1 MDKEEL
7 QKILGI
13 SNNKEPKIEFVKTS
27 FTPEKIQ
34 ITPIFERMY
43 LNSNFKQ
50 EILRINNDIKTAF
63 TNLIKL
69 GVHKQELPML
79 SASLFNQLMISFDRA
94 NTSYLDGQSAPEW
107 TQKELKKI
115 SETQYKIYKVLAKI
129 EEDLIDEQDTSI
141 KDRNVDLLDKIKKML
156 DERDARLRKELQDF
170 MEGNESDGDGDGGG
184 IDFGDLLTLGSM
196 AGAGYR
202 WIKGKINNFRVNSNT
217 KKLRQSNERAKR
229 LQNELDQQRKKL
241 NEQRDKL
248 SQKQIE
254 ENEKRIKDL
263 EKQIEKEKAQIKK
276 TEDKLKNLKGEPK
289 PPVEPKPGPSTP
301 EQARAKGPIAKRL
314 EDLAKRFPKIA
325 KVFGSLG
332 PIFKKAMIG
341 LDVFILL
348 PMEIA
353 NFWNFSLDPKNNRM
367 ELGLAERVVYCL
379 VAGLTQWVEN
389 HARIVED
396 LVSLFKEIIDKV
408 FVENLE
414 VIAGDDPNMFGFITT
429 AFKFLS
435 KGVGWLLENVVSKYT
450 NEFINYFKKV
460 TGAETGDTCG
470 MHAVALFNDASDG
483 FWNFVQNSLPNE
495 STYELIMGQQPV
507 MEDLI
512 RRGIYKYNKL
522 GFSELKYNNA
532 SEIAEHMTESE
543 IQQVLRAD
551 DVSSEKRAQLLE
563 AVNIKAQ
570 RHITDRDV
578 LKAHYHSGYLD
589 SLVTVLNGK
598 SGKLNEL
605 WLTFAQSLSDCN
617 RDMMLF
623 FGTMSIIVDIQSKK
637 VTPNILPRTVNLPE
651 KELRDFVES
660 LFKAILSWANGN
672 YQLLGFGTGP
682 EEELYFTTF
691 GTLINV
697 STGSNPFSPINAD
710 RNVPTTTRILGYI
723 DKSGNFQE
731 KKINSSDEIVEE
743 TLKKNKRTRIPHSNI
758 VAEDVVSQVETSKI
772 SSSDVSSGL
781 PAHLRNTYGT
791 TTLPSNIASYA
802 GEYLGSETI
811 PTSLSASGGSSSTG
825 SSGSS
830 GSSGTYVEVS
840 SNAGTSVPDLGPGY
854 SGTDYTSVEAIKKA
868 RVYEKNGKWFS
879 DNPFVDAIIQIES
892 MRNASARPWSK
903 KKQRYLSTA
912 AGLFQFI
919 DDTGRQYGLHS
930 LNDKLDPYKSLEAF
944 KRYTLDNIKA
954 LKSKGIPVTPATVY
968 LCHQQGAGGLSTIY
982 KYITGKGPFP
992 SAYVGTMSGNT
1003 HGHPYKD
1010 PVDWFNNWANDIARL
1025 MGQTPKMP
1033 SMSQPPEHIQ
1043 SYSGTSESPG
1053 NFSSSQ
1059 SPQSPQ
1065 STFGQAAPEGAPS
1078 YVQDSYSL
1086 MQKSSGGNPMAKA
1099 AAYARTHIS
1108 GKKPGWCARY
1118 VANALE
1124 AVGLKFRRE
1133 ESAYMYHTNGT
1144 LSKLGFGLVSRGMS
1158 GYTPEPGDICVID
1171 RFNGH
1176 KDGHICIWDGK
1187 NWISDFVQKYGP
1199 SPYSDGPGPMYFY
1212 RYGGPDLVPNES
1224 MESNVDYNPSTNTE
1238 SYSPSSS
1245 STPEPVETGSLNISN
1260 TGSEK
1265 TEPEGEA
1272 ENLFDIPVDFLL

>member
-13 SNNKEPKIEFVKTS
+13 QNNKEPKIEFVKTS

-50 EILRINNDIKTAF
+50 EILRINNDIRTAF

-94 NTSYLDGQSAPEW
+94 NRSYLDGQSAPEW
-107 TQKELKKI
+107 TQKELRKI

-141 KDRNVDLLDKIKKML
+141 KDRNADLFEKLKKYI
-156 DERDARLRKELQDF
+156 DERDLKLKKELEDF
-170 MEGNESDGDGDGGG
+170 VEDYYGGSGGG
-184 IDFGDLLTLGSM
+184 SGISLEDVVSAGLSSIGLG
-196 AGAGYR
+196 AIARGGYK
-202 WIKGKINNFRVNSNT
+202 WIKGKINNVRVSNAE
-217 KKLRQSNERAKR
+217 KKLGQSTEKMKSLEHELEKR
-229 LQNELDQQRKKL
+229 RKQLEQN
-241 NEQRDKL
+241 RDKL
-248 SQKQIE
+248 TQKQIE
-254 ENEKRIKDL
+254 ENEKRIRDL

-276 TEDKLKNLKGEPK
+276 TEDKLKNLRGEPK
-289 PPVEPKPGPSTP
+289 PPVEPKPGNVTP
-301 EQARAKGPIAKRL
+301 EQARANGKNASSL
-314 EDLAKRFPKIA
+314 EKLAKRFPKIA
-325 KVFGSLG
+325 KVFKSLG
-332 PIFKKAMIG
+332 PILGKAMIG
-341 LDVFILL
+341 LDVFVLL

-353 NFWNFSLDPKNNRM
+353 NFWNFSLDPKNNRL
-367 ELGLAERVVYCL
+367 ELGLAERVVYSL

-396 LVSLFKEIIDKV
+396 LTKLFKELIDKV
-408 FVENLE
+408 FVKNLE

-429 AFKFLS
+429 AFKYLS

-450 NEFINYFKKV
+450 NEFIDYMKKV
-460 TGAETGDTCG
+460 TGAATGDTCG
-470 MHAVALFNDASDG
+470 MHAVALFNDVADG
-483 FWNFVQNSLPNE
+483 FWNFVQNMLPNDA
-495 STYELIMGQQPV
+495 TYELIMGQQPV

-543 IQQVLRAD
+543 IQQVLRAN
-551 DVSSEKRAQLLE
+551 DVSGEKRAQLLE

-598 SGKLNEL
+598 SGRLNEL

-651 KELRDFVES
+651 EELKDFVES
-660 LFKAILSWANGN
+660 LFKAILSWAKGN
-672 YQLLGFGTGP
+672 YQLLGFGTGT
-682 EEELYFTTF
+682 EEELYFTAF
-691 GTLINV
+691 GTIINV
-697 STGSNPFSPINAD
+697 SSGSNPFSPINAD
-710 RNVPTTTRILGYI
+710 RNIPTTTRILGYI

-731 KKINSSDEIVEE
+731 KKINSSDEIVQE
-743 TLKKNKRTRIPHSNI
+743 TLKKNKRTRIPHFNI
-758 VAEDVVSQVETSKI
+758 VAEDVVSQVEASKI

-791 TTLPSNIASYA
+791 TTLPSNIANYA

-811 PTSLSASGGSSSTG
+811 PTSLSTNSSST
-825 SSGSS
+825 
-830 GSSGTYVEVS
+830 GTYVEVS
-840 SNAGTSVPDLGPGY
+840 NNAGSGIPTDLTGPGY

-868 RVYEKNGKWFS
+868 RIYEKNGKWFS

-892 MRNASARPWSK
+892 MRNASARPYSR
-903 KKQRYLSTA
+903 KQGKYLSSA
-912 AGLFQFI
+912 AGLFQFLES
-919 DDTGRQYGLHS
+919 TGARFGLHS
-930 LNDKLDPYKSLEAF
+930 LQDRMNPYKSLEAF
-944 KRYTLDNIKA
+944 KSYVLYNMNKLRQN
-954 LKSKGIPVTPATVY
+954 GIPVTPANLY
-968 LCHQQGAGGLSTIY
+968 LSHQQGDAGFNAIY
-982 KYITGKGPFP
+982 KFITGKTSSLSSKLQGLM
-992 SAYVGTMSGNT
+992 AGNA
-1003 HGHPYKD
+1003 HGHRYTSPQ
-1010 PVDWFNNWANDIARL
+1010 DWYRNWVNDIAKL
-1025 MGQTPKMP
+1025 MGQAPQMP

-1059 SPQSPQ
+1059 SS
-1065 STFGQAAPEGAPS
+1065 FGQAAPEGTPS

-1086 MQKSSGGNPMAKA
+1086 MQKSSGSNLMAKA

-1108 GKKPGWCARY
+1108 GQKPGWCARY

-1224 MESNVDYNPSTNTE
+1224 IESNVDYNPNTSSE
-1238 SYSPSSS
+1238 SYSETSMKE
-1245 STPEPVETGSLNISN
+1245 PETTETGGLNITN
-1260 TGSEK
+1260 IRPEHTEQEGDAEK
-1265 TEPEGEA
+1265 
-1272 ENLFDIPVDFLL
+1272 LFDFSVDFLL

>member
-13 SNNKEPKIEFVKTS
+13 QNNKEPKIEFVKTS

-50 EILRINNDIKTAF
+50 EILRINNDIRTAF

-94 NTSYLDGQSAPEW
+94 NRSYLDGQSAPEW
-107 TQKELKKI
+107 TQKELRKI

-141 KDRNVDLLDKIKKML
+141 KERNTDLLEKLKKYI
-156 DERDARLRKELQDF
+156 DERDLKLKKELEDF
-170 MEGNESDGDGDGGG
+170 VENYYGGPGSGGPGGSDGDIVTDV
-184 IDFGDLLTLGSM
+184 LSALGL
-196 AGAGYR
+196 GAIARGGYR
-202 WIKGKINNFRVNSNT
+202 WIKGKINNVRASNA
-217 KKLRQSNERAKR
+217 EKR
-229 LQNELDQQRKKL
+229 LGQSTEKIKSLEHDLEKRRKQLEQN
-241 NEQRDKL
+241 RDRL
-248 SQKQIE
+248 TQKQIE
-254 ENEKRIKDL
+254 ENEKRIRDL
-263 EKQIEKEKAQIKK
+263 EKQIEKEKAQVKK
-276 TEDKLKNLKGEPK
+276 TEEKLKNLRGEPK
-289 PPVEPKPGPSTP
+289 PPVEPKPGNVTP

-314 EDLAKRFPKIA
+314 EDLTKRFPRIA

-332 PIFKKAMIG
+332 PIFQKTMIG

-367 ELGLAERVVYCL
+367 ELGLAERVVYSL

-396 LVSLFKEIIDKV
+396 LTKLFKELIDKV
-408 FVENLE
+408 FVKNLE
-414 VIAGDDPNMFGFITT
+414 VIAGDDPGMFEFITT

-450 NEFINYFKKV
+450 NEFIEYFKKV
-460 TGAETGDTCG
+460 TGAATGDTCG
-470 MHAVALFNDASDG
+470 MHAVALFNDVADG
-483 FWNFVQNSLPNE
+483 FWNFVQNMLPNE
-495 STYELIMGQQPV
+495 ATYELIMGQQPV

-543 IQQVLRAD
+543 IQQVLRAN
-551 DVSSEKRAQLLE
+551 DVSGEKRAQLLE
-563 AVNIKAQ
+563 AVNIKQQ

-589 SLVTVLNGK
+589 SLVTVLNSK

-605 WLTFAQSLSDCN
+605 WLAFAQSFSDCN

-651 KELRDFVES
+651 EELKDFVES
-660 LFKAILSWANGN
+660 LFKAILSWAKGN
-672 YQLLGFGTGP
+672 YQLLGFGTGT
-682 EEELYFTTF
+682 EEELYFTVF
-691 GTLINV
+691 GTIINV

-710 RNVPTTTRILGYI
+710 RDVPTTTRILGYI

-731 KKINSSDEIVEE
+731 KKINSSDEIVQE
-743 TLKKNKRTRIPHSNI
+743 TLKKNKRTRIPHFNI
-758 VAEDVVSQVETSKI
+758 VAEDVVSQVQASKI

-811 PTSLSASGGSSSTG
+811 PTSLSTSGGSSSTG
-825 SSGSS
+825 N
-830 GSSGTYVEVS
+830 YVEVS
-840 SNAGTSVPDLGPGY
+840 NNAGTSVPDLGPGY
-854 SGTDYTSVEAIKKA
+854 TGTDYTSVEAIKRA
-868 RVYEKNGKWFS
+868 RIYEKNGKWFS

-892 MRNASARPWSK
+892 MRNASARPYSK
-903 KKQRYLSTA
+903 KQGKYLSSA
-912 AGLFQFI
+912 AGLFQFLES
-919 DDTGRQYGLHS
+919 TGARFGLHS
-930 LNDKLDPYKSLEAF
+930 LQDRMNPYKSLEAF
-944 KRYTLDNIKA
+944 KSYVLYNMNKLRQN
-954 LKSKGIPVTPATVY
+954 GIPVTPANLY
-968 LCHQQGAGGLSTIY
+968 LSHQQGDAGFNAIY
-982 KYITGKGPFP
+982 KFITGKTSSLSSKLQGLM
-992 SAYVGTMSGNT
+992 AGNA
-1003 HGHPYKD
+1003 HGHRYTSPQ
-1010 PVDWFNNWANDIARL
+1010 DWYRNWANDIAKL
-1025 MGQTPKMP
+1025 MGQAPKMP

-1053 NFSSSQ
+1053 NFSGSQ
-1059 SPQSPQ
+1059 SS
-1065 STFGQAAPEGAPS
+1065 FGQSAPEGVPS

-1086 MQKSSGGNPMAKA
+1086 MQKSSSTSSSGNPTIFAAK
-1099 AAYARTHIS
+1099 YARSHAEKEST
-1108 GKKPGWCARY
+1108 GWCGKY
-1118 VANALE
+1118 VANALQAAGFKFDRPAE
-1124 AVGLKFRRE
+1124 AW
-1133 ESAYMYHTNGT
+1133 MYHAHGT
-1144 LSKLGFGLVSRGMS
+1144 LSKLGFGLVSNGLS
-1158 GYTPEPGDICVID
+1158 GYTPEPGDISVTD
-1171 RFNGH
+1171 KFKGH
-1176 KDGHICIWDGK
+1176 QYGHICIFDGR
-1187 NWISDFVQKYGP
+1187 NWISDFVQNGP
-1199 SPYSDGPGPMYFY
+1199 NVYKDGPGPMYFY

-1224 MESNVDYNPSTNTE
+1224 LMNNVDYSPSTSSE
-1238 SYSPSSS
+1238 SYSEASMKE
-1245 STPEPVETGSLNISN
+1245 PETTETGGLNITN
-1260 TGSEK
+1260 IRPEHTEQEGDAEK
-1265 TEPEGEA
+1265 
-1272 ENLFDIPVDFLL
+1272 LFDIAVDFLL